1 MRTAD
6 LDEALDAVGEVFL
19 PHQVDVLGRASEL
32 DTQLNVLRLGNLT
45 AGYLRYGPEIR
56 MLTVEASN
64 YSRRPASGVR
74 STSLGR
80 GAQRNWGRPL
90 LCVAMAPAVDGA
102 TAKADAMPA
111 ASSANC
117 TGDGSR

>member
-56 MLTVEASN
+56 DADRGGVQLL
-64 YSRRPASGVR
+64 PASGIRRPVDVSR
-74 STSLGR
+74 GDSAQLGVS
-80 GAQRNWGRPL
+80 
-90 LCVAMAPAVDGA
+90 VALR
-102 TAKADAMPA
+102 
-111 ASSANC
+111 
-117 TGDGSR
+117 GDGPSGRRGDGEGRRHARGLECKLHG